1 MHPPI
6 KPLTVSKHS
15 PRVGCERNYQDEK
28 VRRATLMGNPSS
40 GIAVRLDVVVAGYCS
55 HDVQVTIVRVE
66 IVKATFKDC
75 P

>member
-1 MHPPI
+1 
-6 KPLTVSKHS
+6 
-15 PRVGCERNYQDEK
+15 
-28 VRRATLMGNPSS
+28 MGNPSS